1 MPGYGP
7 RTEVAVDRPL
17 VTFRDEATGERVDL
31 DAAELATWVARTASL
46 LRDGCRLEPGDTV
59 AVMLP
64 AHWQTAAILLGAW
77 SLGLRV
83 SFRPWSTAGLGGLAD
98 DVADDQSGDL
108 ADEQAGDQA
117 GGLADRPGGLSN
129 GDGSVAAVFVA
140 RHRVDDWL
148 ERVPEAPHRFVL
160 GPGASVDEVPDGY
173 RDVLVEVGRHAD
185 PVPDFAAV
193 RPSDPAS
200 TDGTTFGQWAEIA
213 RDIAATHGLALG
225 DRVLVDAAAD
235 PQPVSWLLAPL
246 TAGASVVI
254 CANLDR
260 ATVPDIIAAE
270 GVTHVW

>member
-1 MPGYGP
+1 MTGSLHRYG
-7 RTEVAVDRPL
+7 THTDLAIDRPL

-46 LRDGCRLEPGDTV
+46 LRDGCRLQAGDGV
-59 AVMLP
+59 AIMLP

-83 SFRPWSTAGLGGLAD
+83 SFRPWSTAGLAD
-98 DVADDQSGDL
+98 DDT
-108 ADEQAGDQA
+108 
-117 GGLADRPGGLSN
+117 P
-129 GDGSVAAVFVA
+129 VAAVFVA

-160 GPGASVDEVPDGY
+160 GPGPALETVPEGY
-173 RDVLVEVGRHAD
+173 RDFLTEVGPLND
-185 PVPDFAAV
+185 TVPDFDAV
-193 RPSDPAS
+193 RPGDPA
-200 TDGTTFGQWAEIA
+200 TADDTTFGQWAGIA

-254 CANLDR
+254 CANLDQ
-260 ATVPDIIAAE
+260 AGVADIIAAE
-270 GVTHVW
+270 RVTHVL

>member
-1 MPGYGP
+1 MTMSLPGYGQ

-17 VTFRDEATGERVDL
+17 VTCRDEATGERVDL

-46 LRDGCRLEPGDTV
+46 LRDGCRLESGDAV

-83 SFRPWSTAGLGGLAD
+83 SFRPWSTAGLSTGLSDDPSEGLAD
-98 DVADDQSGDL
+98 
-108 ADEQAGDQA
+108 
-117 GGLADRPGGLSN
+117 GLSDE
-129 GDGSVAAVFVA
+129 DGGVAAVFVA
-140 RHRVDDWL
+140 QHRVDDWL

-160 GPGASVDEVPDGY
+160 GPGAAIDEVPDGY
-173 RDVLVEVGRHAD
+173 RDFLTEVGRHAD
-185 PVPDFAAV
+185 SV

-200 TDGTTFGQWAEIA
+200 ADGTTFGQWAGIA

-235 PQPVSWLLAPL
+235 PQPVTWLLAPL
-246 TAGASVVI
+246 TAGASIVI

-260 ATVPDIIAAE
+260 AAVPDIIAAE
-270 GVTHVW
+270 GITHVW

>member
-1 MPGYGP
+1 MPGYGQ

-31 DAAELATWVARTASL
+31 DAAELATWVGRTASL

-59 AVMLP
+59 VVMLP

-77 SLGLRV
+77 SLRLRV
-83 SFRPWSTAGLGGLAD
+83 SFRPWSTAGLSGLSD
-98 DVADDQSGDL
+98 DL
-108 ADEQAGDQA
+108 ADAPD
-117 GGLADRPGGLSN
+117 GLSDE
-129 GDGSVAAVFVA
+129 DGAVAAVFVA
-140 RHRVDDWL
+140 THRVDDWL
-148 ERVPEAPHRFVL
+148 ERVPEARHRFVL
-160 GPGASVDEVPDGY
+160 GPGAAVTEVPDGY
-173 RDVLVEVGRHAD
+173 RDFLTEVGRHAD
-185 PVPDFAAV
+185 TVPDLAAV

-200 TDGTTFGQWAEIA
+200 SDGTTFGQWGEIA

-260 ATVPDIIAAE
+260 ATVPDIIAGE

>member
-1 MPGYGP
+1 MTVSLPGYGQH
-7 RTEVAVDRPL
+7 TGIAVDRPL

-46 LRDGCRLEPGDTV
+46 LRDGCRLRPGDVV

-83 SFRPWSTAGLGGLAD
+83 SFRPWSTAGLSGFSGEVSD
-98 DVADDQSGDL
+98 DVSGQD
-108 ADEQAGDQA
+108 A
-117 GGLADRPGGLSN
+117 P
-129 GDGSVAAVFVA
+129 VAAVFVA
-140 RHRVDDWL
+140 RYRVDDWL

-160 GPGASVDEVPDGY
+160 GPGAVDEVPAGY
-173 RDVLVEVGRHAD
+173 RDFLTEVGQHAD
-185 PVPDFAAV
+185 PVPDFGAV
-193 RPSDPAS
+193 RPVDSA
-200 TDGTTFGQWAEIA
+200 TADGTTFGQWAAIA

-260 ATVPDIIAAE
+260 AAVPDIIAAE